1 MERAELG
8 IMQRMRR
15 EVRCPVLLLK
25 QNKPCS
31 PHSSVCSVT
40 NPSTLSIYLTARL
53 SHIKLNYLFP
63 KLNGLKDVEK
73 VEV

>member
-15 EVRCPVLLLK
+15 EVRSPVLLLK

-31 PHSSVCSVT
+31 PHSSV
-40 NPSTLSIYLTARL
+40 
-53 SHIKLNYLFP
+53 
-63 KLNGLKDVEK
+63 
-73 VEV
+73 